1 MRPNSENSKEIK
13 LNINEV
19 NTFQSMLDNFKT
31 KLNTIQNNYIALSN
45 SKLFYYIIILIIYS
59 SI

>member
-19 NTFQSMLDNFKT
+19 NTFQSMLNNFKT
-31 KLNTIQNNYIALSN
+31 QLNTIRNNYIALSDSN
-45 SKLFYYIIILIIYS
+45 LFLFYYFNYI
-59 SI
+59 